1 MRETLPLVGKHVEE
15 IAPVFYGRMFAAH
28 PELLRDT
35 FNRGNQA
42 EGGQQKVL
50 AASVAT
56 CATLLVAVYCHQAR
70 TLIAAGAEE
79 ERMHVELFSPN
90 DWLLPGA

>member
-1 MRETLPLVGKHVEE
+1 M
-15 IAPVFYGRMFAAH
+15 
-28 PELLRDT
+28 
-35 FNRGNQA
+35 
-42 EGGQQKVL
+42 L

>member
-56 CATLLVAVYCHQAR
+56 CATLLLS
-70 TLIAAGAEE
+70 LIHISEPTRRLRGS
-79 ERMHVELFSPN
+79 RMPSS
-90 DWLLPGA
+90 A

>member
-70 TLIAAGAEE
+70 TLIAAGADE